1 MRKVIE
7 LNGRRLEPE
16 HLSKNNKEIYKW
28 ITPENLPTF
37 RYEYNDSRVKIY
49 KEKEI
54 KALYGKIKKLN
65 ETYGVKIRN
74 TKKSKKN
81 FKKET

>member
-1 MRKVIE
+1 MK
-7 LNGRRLEPE
+7 
-16 HLSKNNKEIYKW
+16 K
-28 ITPENLPTF
+28 
-37 RYEYNDSRVKIY
+37 Y

-54 KALYGKIKKLN
+54 KALNGKIKKLN
-65 ETYGVKIRN
+65 ETYGIKIRN